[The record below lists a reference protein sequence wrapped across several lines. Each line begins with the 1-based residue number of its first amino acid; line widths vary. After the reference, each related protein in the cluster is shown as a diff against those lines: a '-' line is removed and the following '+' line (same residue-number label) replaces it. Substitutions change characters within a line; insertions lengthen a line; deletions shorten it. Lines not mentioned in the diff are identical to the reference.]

1 MKQFQYERAVDLLS
15 ADIGD
20 ELVALDAE
28 GGHCFG
34 FNSVAASVWRL
45 LEVPRTFDQ
54 LKSDLMQEYEVSEQ
68 QCDSDLAELLDDF
81 VNKRLIRRT

>member
-68 QCDSDLAELLDDF
+68 QCGSDLAELLDDF

>member
-68 QCDSDLAELLDDF
+68 QCDRDLAELLDDF